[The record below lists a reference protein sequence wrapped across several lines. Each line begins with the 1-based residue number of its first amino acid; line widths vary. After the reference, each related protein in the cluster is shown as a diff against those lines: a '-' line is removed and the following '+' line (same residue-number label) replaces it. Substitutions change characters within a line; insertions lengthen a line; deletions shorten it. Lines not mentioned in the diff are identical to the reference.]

1 MQPSALVQPQHQAV
15 PVRDAGPRLRAPQA
29 PQARLSGAEL
39 RELSA
44 QWRQRAG
51 EDPEK
56 AHRIADALEWLA
68 AHRDAATRAPS
79 LIERLRAGISRSLS
93 SGR

>member
-15 PVRDAGPRLRAPQA
+15 PARDASPRLRA

-68 AHRDAATRAPS
+68 AHRDAASRAPS
-79 LIERLRAGISRSLS
+79 LIERLRAGLASWMQAQ
-93 SGR
+93 

>member
-1 MQPSALVQPQHQAV
+1 MQPSALVQQQHQAI
-15 PVRDAGPRLRAPQA
+15 PVRDATPRLPS

-51 EDPEK
+51 DDPDK
-56 AHRIADALEWLA
+56 AHRVADALEWLA
-68 AHRDAATRAPS
+68 AHRDAAGRAPS
-79 LIERLRAGISRSLS
+79 LIERLRAGMAGWLRH
-93 SGR
+93 